1 MLERADNPVCQMSKL
16 EKIQESVRALSD
28 TELRALAEWMDELR
42 AQRWDRQIEQHA
54 KAGRLDN
61 FFAEARAEIAAG
73 KLRPV

>member
-42 AQRWDRQIEQHA
+42 AQRWDRQIEQDA